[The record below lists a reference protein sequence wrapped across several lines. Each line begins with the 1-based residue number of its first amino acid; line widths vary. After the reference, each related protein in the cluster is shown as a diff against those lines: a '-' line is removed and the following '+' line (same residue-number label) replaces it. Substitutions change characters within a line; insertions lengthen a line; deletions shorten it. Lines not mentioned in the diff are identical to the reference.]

1 MMKQFKKALSILCI
15 IALLVSGIAMAFADE
30 AVEAPAEE
38 APAAAEAPV
47 EEAPA
52 PQPVEEPAPQPA
64 PEPAPQPEPQPEPE
78 PVREEPAPQPEP
90 EPVREEPAPQPEPEP
105 VQEEPAQQPETE
117 PAQEE
122 PATQPAQEEPV
133 QQPAA
138 EESSNIIEETP
149 ASSAGEEDEN
159 GLVEIDDGWGYVDP
173 EVINENTP
181 EITDE
186 FKGIRNAEMHVGE
199 SLSDT
204 VVFGEELVVTLRG
217 SAYPTVTLKLYTAP
231 GTTLNVK
238 IDGKAVGFTPAESDD
253 PSMNLAT
260 YELTNT
266 ASRKREITFSTSDT
280 ASFRL
285 TAEPKQTEVRNDTPE
300 TAEPAPAAEQP
311 EGQTAEQPA
320 ETPAEDHTGNNTP
333 APEPT
338 VELSVKTY
346 DALKV
351 GNSINDTL
359 VGGQKARIQLKC
371 GKNPSVT
378 LTLKANPND
387 ANVQIDG
394 GDVQFTQVSEGTYT
408 CKLENVA
415 FRKFNITIMAKQA
428 LSFSVSAS
436 ANTEAGETAD
446 EGETEEN
453 TEESAE
459 APAEESE
466 VETAEGTEEEPAEGT
481 EEETAEGTEEEAAE
495 GTEEEGAEGTEEE
508 GTEEEGA
515 EENTEE
521 TTIITETVEVELDVT
536 STLASRN
543 VAYGETC
550 TEYADLS
557 PVYEKEY
564 TELAVKWYYSP
575 NGAESWIEIEEA
587 EGPEYS
593 FTLGSSNWYYQWRA
607 VAVLTIQKEIVIPA
621 EETNPENEPSSDDD
635 ENPPVPEEIP
645 EQETTEEQVEVPED
659 ESSNE

>member
-1 MMKQFKKALSILCI
+1 M
-15 IALLVSGIAMAFADE
+15 
-30 AVEAPAEE
+30 
-38 APAAAEAPV
+38 
-47 EEAPA
+47 
-52 PQPVEEPAPQPA
+52 
-64 PEPAPQPEPQPEPE
+64 
-78 PVREEPAPQPEP
+78 
-90 EPVREEPAPQPEPEP
+90 
-105 VQEEPAQQPETE
+105 
-117 PAQEE
+117 
-122 PATQPAQEEPV
+122 
-133 QQPAA
+133 
-138 EESSNIIEETP
+138 
-149 ASSAGEEDEN
+149 
-159 GLVEIDDGWGYVDP
+159 
-173 EVINENTP
+173 
-181 EITDE
+181 
-186 FKGIRNAEMHVGE
+186 
-199 SLSDT
+199 
-204 VVFGEELVVTLRG
+204 VTLRG

-266 ASRKREITFSTSDT
+266 ASRKHEITFSTSDT

-285 TAEPKQTEVRNDTPE
+285 TAEPKQTEVQNDTPE
-300 TAEPAPAAEQP
+300 TAESAPAAEQP
-311 EGQTAEQPA
+311 AEQPA
-320 ETPAEDHTGNNTP
+320 ETPAEDHTDNNTP
-333 APEPT
+333 TPEPT

-351 GNSINDTL
+351 GSSINDTL
-359 VGGQKARIQLKC
+359 VGGQKARIQVKC

-378 LTLKANPND
+378 LTLKANPD
-387 ANVQIDG
+387 DVNVQIDG
-394 GDVQFTQVSEGTYT
+394 NDVQFTQVSEGTYT

-415 FRKFNITIMAKQA
+415 FRKFNITIMAKKA

-436 ANTEAGETAD
+436 ANTEAAETAD
-446 EGETEEN
+446 EEKTEEN
-453 TEESAE
+453 KEESAE

-466 VETAEGTEEEPAEGT
+466 EEPAEGTEEEPAEGT
-481 EEETAEGTEEEAAE
+481 DEEPAEGTDEEPAE

-508 GTEEEGA
+508 GAEGTKEEETEEEGA